1 MATEVTGTPRRAV
14 IIASRI
20 DVLESLVHAA
30 GHEVVGAAETALNGE
45 HLLRLLRPDVVIV
58 ENDLVGPN
66 GWEAIPGLNAASPAT
81 RVLLVVTD
89 TWNPRDMGTTG
100 AFAVVSAGRLGD
112 LVGELERA
120 AASIV
125 AQAGIDVERRDR
137 RTGSDRR
144 LHQDWTKV
152 GWERRCVRR
161 RTPVPA

>member
-1 MATEVTGTPRRAV
+1 MVREAAETPRRAV

-20 DVLESLVHAA
+20 DALESLVHAA

-58 ENDLVGPN
+58 ENDLVGPS
-66 GWEAIPGLNAASPAT
+66 GWEAIPDLNAASPAT

-89 TWNPRDMGTTG
+89 TWSPRDMGTTG

-120 AASIV
+120 AVSGV
-125 AQAGIDVERRDR
+125 GPAGVEVGTKDR
-137 RTGSDRR
+137 RTGRDRR

-152 GWERRCVRR
+152 GWERRCTRR